1 MIVPQL
7 LKQRKVNSII
17 PRAQGIECLQKHLK
31 KNKRKLNI
39 KRSPC
44 RLKSEI
50 RNKAGVFLHVSHVLI
65 VLLSSLCRIGCYR
78 ECSDHFCLL
87 KMLVINMD

>member
-1 MIVPQL
+1 M
-7 LKQRKVNSII
+7 SSE
-17 PRAQGIECLQKHLK
+17 AFK
-31 KNKRKLNI
+31 KKKRKLNV

-44 RLKSEI
+44 RLKIEI
-50 RNKAGVFLHVSHVLI
+50 RNKAGVFLHLSHVLI

-78 ECSDHFCLL
+78 ECNDHFCLL